1 MTGRERFINVMDYK
15 PVDRV
20 PNHELAVWEQT
31 KDRWEAEGLDMRNL
45 HWDWFTGEE
54 YFSMDP
60 KEYINVN
67 FGMLPMFERE
77 VLAKEDRHEIIRHE
91 NGVVTKVLTEG
102 VSRGMRSS
110 MDQYLRFPVE
120 TIDDFRDLKKRYV
133 SSNSGRYPA
142 QWKELMLPRWK
153 NREHVLCLGR
163 NCSMLGFYWRARE
176 WMGTVNLSYALYDEP
191 ALIHEMMEFIA
202 DFTIEVS
209 DPILKETDVDF
220 VMINEDMSMKNGPL
234 LSPQQYKT
242 YIYPHM
248 KRLVD
253 YLKQNGVRYVFVDTD
268 GNPDQLLPMLMA
280 CGVDGIIP
288 LERAA
293 GADPVAI
300 RKKYGRDLRLWGG
313 VDKRILAEG
322 PAAIDMHLAEMVPLI
337 EEGGFIPTVDHA
349 VSPDISLENFRYY
362 IKRKLDL
369 LSGRF

>member
-1 MTGRERFINVMDYK
+1 
-15 PVDRV
+15 
-20 PNHELAVWEQT
+20 
-31 KDRWEAEGLDMRNL
+31 
-45 HWDWFTGEE
+45 
-54 YFSMDP
+54 
-60 KEYINVN
+60 
-67 FGMLPMFERE
+67 
-77 VLAKEDRHEIIRHE
+77 
-91 NGVVTKVLTEG
+91 
-102 VSRGMRSS
+102 